1 MADFLTTTLDLISQ
15 FTGGRGGAGN
25 NIVRF
30 VLAGIAWAALLTLA
44 RQRLKQRNRPHE
56 QLLAWGFAFG
66 LSREVV
72 MLVMTS
78 LLSYGVVA
86 MNTLLVL
93 LPPLNRT
100 LHDLAMVII
109 AAAFM
114 GYLLK
119 DTALSRRY
127 LWAGVT
133 TVALVYLATFWW
145 WGRFSLANPGSD
157 FNQTWC
163 EWAFRLNASVLMAF
177 ACLILLRQAKGWQK
191 NAVCTALFLFFLF
204 QFLKIADLAL
214 HETYTDTF
222 SPIRQALYLTAI
234 PIFGYIYLRGYV
246 ESEWHAQQAL
256 AASESLYRSLVE
268 NIDLGVALIDRKH
281 RIIMTN
287 TAHGRLCG
295 KNSKDLLGAF
305 CFLEFA
311 KKETPCPDC
320 PGAQTLE
327 SGKYQEVIREG
338 TRGDGNRFTARI
350 KAFPVMDAA
359 GKVQSFI
366 EVVEDITE
374 RLKTEQELQR
384 AKHLESIGV
393 LAGGIAHD
401 FNNILAAI
409 FGFTEL
415 ARMKADSNS
424 PIASDLLHIYR
435 ASERAR
441 DLVQQILTL
450 SRKQENKLQPLRF
463 SPLVKETLKLL
474 RSTIPTS
481 IEIDQGI
488 GSDALIMADP
498 SQAHQLV
505 MNLCTNAFQAMQGR
519 EGLLTVTLRDIFLE
533 ESAVMGAN
541 GQPLPAGNYVQLV
554 VSDTGTGI
562 DEEDL
567 HKIFE
572 PYFTTKEAGR
582 GTGLGLAVVHGIVK
596 GSRGGI
602 TVASTPGVGTTF
614 TVYLPVIERF
624 QADEEENKE
633 EETPDGRNE
642 RIMVVDD
649 EENICLLSF
658 TFLSQAGYQI
668 DTFMNGV
675 DAWSAYASTPDRWH
689 LVITDQA
696 MPLMTGEQLVRKI
709 KAIRPAQP
717 VILSTG
723 YSEIVNNEIVK
734 ELGISRYMQKPVT
747 RSELLMAVDQV
758 LHPKISIQ

>member
-1 MADFLTTTLDLISQ
+1 MADFLTTTLDLIAQ

-30 VLAGIAWAALLTLA
+30 ALAGIAWAALLVLA
-44 RQRLKQRNRPHE
+44 RQRMKQRNRPHE
-56 QLLAWGFAFG
+56 QLLVWGFAFG
-66 LSREVV
+66 LAREVV

-78 LLSYGVVA
+78 LLGYGVVTA
-86 MNTLLVL
+86 DTLSVL
-93 LPPLNRT
+93 LPPLNRA

-119 DTALSRRY
+119 DQALSRRY
-127 LWAGVT
+127 LRAGIAT
-133 TVALVYLATFWW
+133 IALVYLATFWW
-145 WGRFSLANPGSD
+145 WGRFIHANPGSE

-177 ACLILLRQAKGWQK
+177 ACLILLQKATGWQK

-214 HETYTDTF
+214 HEAYSDSF

-246 ESEWHAQQAL
+246 ESEWRAQQAL

-268 NIDLGVALIDRKH
+268 NIDLGVALIDREH
-281 RIIMTN
+281 RIIMAN
-287 TAHGRLCG
+287 SAHGRLCD
-295 KNSKDLLGAF
+295 KNSKDLVGAF
-305 CFLEFA
+305 CFREFP
-311 KKETPCPDC
+311 KTDNPCPDC
-320 PGAQTLE
+320 PGAQAIE
-327 SGKYQEVIREG
+327 SGKSQEMIKEG
-338 TRGDGNRFTARI
+338 VRGGDGRFTVRI
-350 KAFPVMDAA
+350 KAFPVFDEA
-359 GKVQSFI
+359 GKVQSYI
-366 EVVEDITE
+366 EVVEDITQ

-409 FGFTEL
+409 FGFTDL
-415 ARMKADSNS
+415 ARMKAGANS
-424 PIASDLLHIYR
+424 PIASDLLHIHR

-441 DLVQQILTL
+441 GLVQQILTL
-450 SRKQENKLQPLRF
+450 SRRQENKLREMRF

-481 IEIDQGI
+481 IEIDQTI
-488 GSDALIMADP
+488 ASEALIMADP

-505 MNLCTNAFQAMQGR
+505 MNLCTNAFQAMQGK
-519 EGLLTVTLRDIFLE
+519 EGLLTVTLRDVFLE
-533 ESAVMGAN
+533 DSAVMGAD
-541 GQPLPAGNYVQLV
+541 GEPLPAGNYVQLV

-562 DEEDL
+562 DEEDM

-572 PYFTTKEAGR
+572 PYFTTKEVGR

-602 TVASTPGVGTTF
+602 SVTSTPGVGTTF
-614 TVYLPVIERF
+614 TVFLPIVAHP
-624 QADEEENKE
+624 QTAEEEITE
-633 EETPDGRNE
+633 AETPAGRNE
-642 RIMVVDD
+642 RIMFVDD

-658 TFLSQAGYQI
+658 TFLSQAGYRI
-668 DTFMNGV
+668 DTFMNGA
-675 DAWSAYASTPDRWH
+675 DAWSAYASTPDRWD

-696 MPLMTGEQLVRKI
+696 MPLMSGEQLARKI

-717 VILSTG
+717 IILCTG
-723 YSEIVNNEIVK
+723 YSELVNNEIVK

-747 RSELLMAVDQV
+747 RPELLFAVNQV
-758 LHPKISIQ
+758 LHPKKSKQ

>member
-1 MADFLTTTLDLISQ
+1 MADFLTTTLDLIAQ
-15 FTGGRGGAGN
+15 FTGGRGGAEH

-30 VLAGIAWAALLTLA
+30 VLAGIAWAALLALA

-56 QLLAWGFAFG
+56 RLLAWGFAFG
-66 LSREVV
+66 LAREVI
-72 MLVMTS
+72 MLVVTC
-78 LLSYGVVA
+78 LRSYDFMAAEALFVV
-86 MNTLLVL
+86 
-93 LPPLNRT
+93 LPPLNRA
-100 LHDLAMVII
+100 LHDFTMVII

-119 DTALSRRY
+119 DEVVSRRY
-127 LWAGVT
+127 LRAGVA
-133 TVALVYLATFWW
+133 TVALAYLATFWW
-145 WGRFSLANPGSD
+145 WGRFILANPGSE
-157 FNQTWC
+157 FAQTWC
-163 EWAFRLNASVLMAF
+163 EWAFRLNGSVLMAF

-191 NAVCTALFLFFLF
+191 NAVCAALFLFFLY
-204 QFLKIADLAL
+204 QFLKIADLTL
-214 HETYTDTF
+214 HEAYTYSLT
-222 SPIRQALYLTAI
+222 PIRQALYLAAI
-234 PIFGYIYLRGYV
+234 PVFGYIYLRGYV
-246 ESEWHAQQAL
+246 ESEWRAQQAL

-268 NIDLGVALIDRKH
+268 HIDLGVALIDREH
-281 RIIMTN
+281 TILMANAAQGRIF
-287 TAHGRLCG
+287 G
-295 KNSKDLLGAF
+295 KNSRDLIGALCFREFSKKDMF
-305 CFLEFA
+305 CS
-311 KKETPCPDC
+311 DC
-320 PGAQTLE
+320 PGAQTLQ
-327 SGKYQEVIREG
+327 SGKSQEVIREEV
-338 TRGDGNRFTARI
+338 RPDGSRFTARI
-350 KAFPVMDAA
+350 KAFPVVDAA
-359 GKVQSFI
+359 GRVQSFI

-374 RLKTEQELQR
+374 RLATEQELQR

-409 FGFTEL
+409 FGFTDL
-415 ARMKADSNS
+415 ARMKAGNNS
-424 PIASDLLHIYR
+424 PIASDLLHIHR

-441 DLVQQILTL
+441 ALVEQILTL
-450 SRKQENKLQPLRF
+450 SRKQEYKLQPLRF

-474 RSTIPTS
+474 RSTIPAS
-481 IEIDQGI
+481 IEINQDI
-488 GSDALIMADP
+488 TSEALIMADP

-519 EGLLTVTLRDIFLE
+519 EGLLTVSLRDTSLG
-533 ESAVMGAN
+533 ESAVIGAN
-541 GQPLPAGNYVQLV
+541 GQPMPAGNYVQLV
-554 VSDTGTGI
+554 VSDTGSGI

-596 GSRGGI
+596 SSLGGI

-614 TVYLPVIERF
+614 TVYLPVIESP
-624 QADEEENKE
+624 QAVEEEQKE
-633 EETPDGRNE
+633 EETPGGRNE

-675 DAWSAYASTPDRWH
+675 DAWDAFSSTPDKWD

-696 MPLMTGEQLVRKI
+696 MPHMTGEQLVRKI

-717 VILSTG
+717 IILCSG
-723 YSEIVNNEIVK
+723 YSEVVNNEIAR

-747 RSELLMAVDQV
+747 RVELLIAVDQV
-758 LHPKISIQ
+758 LYPKKN